1 MRFKECKRILSEIIL
16 RKEFYTKT
24 NDPYMMLHKEY
35 TTENHNLFIIIS
47 PLSIFIENKNMILE
61 INDEKEEIK
70 REEEDGRRNE
80 NGQENE
86 TRKGILAVSLRA
98 LVFL

>member
-1 MRFKECKRILSEIIL
+1 M
-16 RKEFYTKT
+16 
-24 NDPYMMLHKEY
+24 
-35 TTENHNLFIIIS
+35 
-47 PLSIFIENKNMILE
+47 IFE
-61 INDEKEEIK
+61 INEEKEEIK
-70 REEEDGRRNE
+70 REEEGGRRQGRRNE

>member
-1 MRFKECKRILSEIIL
+1 
-16 RKEFYTKT
+16 
-24 NDPYMMLHKEY
+24 MLHKEY
-35 TTENHNLFIIIS
+35 TTENHNIFIIIS
-47 PLSIFIENKNMILE
+47 PLSIFIENKNMIFE

-70 REEEDGRRNE
+70 REEEDGKRQGRRNE